1 LIAAGRPVFAAR
13 SFEAQKDTPAL
24 AAPFESAKQGVHFA
38 AKRTTPARNF
48 ATKKREKAAFLLA
61 KSKQTSAIPQK
72 FQNVNPFLKNVP
84 ADLDYRNSIIKL
96 QLQGVYIRRHSVPD
110 HPHQLNIID

>member
-1 LIAAGRPVFAAR
+1 VFAAR

-61 KSKQTSAIPQK
+61 KSKQTSTIPQK
-72 FQNVNPFLKNVP
+72 FQNVNPFLKMFRPTPTIGIRSSTSNNKESTFERHAFRVI
-84 ADLDYRNSIIKL
+84 LITSISLTTPRK
-96 QLQGVYIRRHSVPD
+96 R
-110 HPHQLNIID
+110 